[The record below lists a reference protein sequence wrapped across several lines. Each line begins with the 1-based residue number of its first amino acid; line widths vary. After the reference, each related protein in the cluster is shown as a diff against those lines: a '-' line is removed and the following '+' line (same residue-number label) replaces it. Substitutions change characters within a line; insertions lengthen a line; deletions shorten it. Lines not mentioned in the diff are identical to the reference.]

1 MTDRDSAWARTKR
14 WLRPPRIREL
24 SQEQYLKRIWA
35 VLLIIG
41 VLSLSVDLWRDGIIL
56 VKGVPVLTTLGATI
70 LAVTLSSM
78 LSWRVQLAWH
88 ERVELNQPP
97 DAETPR

>member
-1 MTDRDSAWARTKR
+1 MWTRIKY
-14 WLRPPRIREL
+14 WLRPPRIRSL
-24 SQEQYLKRIWA
+24 TQEQYLKRIWA
-35 VLLIIG
+35 VLLVTG

-78 LSWRVQLAWH
+78 LSWRVQVAWH
-88 ERVELNQPP
+88 ERTELSQPP
-97 DAETPR
+97 GAEAS